1 MKRLARGSALV
12 DVPLSLWILM
22 LGLALPLVD
31 LATTSLRVVL
41 LQSIARDA
49 AMVASRCKTFS
60 KSSSEQS
67 QSAVQAASD
76 IAAARAAKLNGVTL
90 TSVNT
95 YIVVTNLIDRTSVQQ
110 STPLSQPADTDL
122 YVYSIRTIVV
132 GQVSPLITLDGC
144 LFGKVPGLTGPV
156 KISVST
162 QTFCEF
168 PQGLTQ

>member
-1 MKRLARGSALV
+1 MNRLTRGSALV
-12 DVPLSLWILM
+12 DIPLSLWILM
-22 LGLALPLVD
+22 LGLALPLAD
-31 LATTSLRVVL
+31 LATMSLRVVL

-60 KSSSEQS
+60 KGSLGQS
-67 QSAVQAASD
+67 PSAIQAASD
-76 IAAARAAKLNGVTL
+76 VVAARAAKLSGVTVS
-90 TSVNT
+90 SVNT
-95 YIVVTNLIDRTSVQQ
+95 CIVITNLIDRTSVQQ

-122 YVYSIRTIVV
+122 YVYSIRTSVV
-132 GQVSPLITLDGC
+132 GTVSPLITFDGC
-144 LFGKVPGLTGPV
+144 LFGMVPGLTGPA